1 MERNTVEGAV
11 KTETDTKIGLKKK
24 KKERASSVGFCRKRK
39 PQHFHHAKGSPW
51 GQRKRRK

>member
-24 KKERASSVGFCRKRK
+24 KKGAGKLGWFLSKT
-39 PQHFHHAKGSPW
+39 
-51 GQRKRRK
+51 